1 MALKV
6 KTSKNEELYQNQIK
20 VKTEKNSKEMDVD
33 LIETVQLCKQL
44 LWDGSTDMKFCQNM
58 SLILLVIY
66 MYVRH
71 T

>member
-1 MALKV
+1 MKI
-6 KTSKNEELYQNQIK
+6 KKSIKIKSKSK
-20 VKTEKNSKEMDVD
+20 FEKYSKEMDVD

-58 SLILLVIY
+58 SLILLVIF
-66 MYVRH
+66 MNVRH